1 MPTLPDRETRTT
13 SGDFEIRSSEDN
25 GVTTMVGYAAKFN
38 TRSQDLG
45 GFVETIAPGAFT
57 RAIEEAH
64 DVRAL
69 INHDASL
76 IIGRTVAGT
85 LRLSQ
90 DDTGLR
96 YEVDLPD
103 TTAGRD
109 LAESLRRGDISQ
121 SSFGFRVLDADW
133 SLDTDGRDLRT
144 IRDLALFDVSP
155 VTYPAYLDT
164 NSGLAQRDLER
175 ARARR
180 LADYRDFRSRQR
192 EIQHAIDADRLTIL
206 SLTVKGIS

>member
-1 MPTLPDRETRTT
+1 MSTLPEREIRT
-13 SGDFEIRSSEDN
+13 SLSSFEIRSADD
-25 GVTTMVGYAAKFN
+25 GTGPVMVGYAAKFN

-45 GFVETIAPGAFT
+45 GFVETIAPGTFS

-69 INHDASL
+69 INHDPNL
-76 IIGRTVAGT
+76 VIGRTVAGT
-85 LRLSQ
+85 LRLIQ
-90 DDTGLR
+90 DEIGLR

-103 TTAGRD
+103 TSAGRD
-109 LAESLRRGDISQ
+109 LSESLRRGDISQ

-164 NSGLAQRDLER
+164 DSGLAQRDLEK
-175 ARARR
+175 ARVRR
-180 LADYRDFRSRQR
+180 LANSRGYGSRIR
-192 EIQHAIDADRLTIL
+192 EIQHSMDAARLEIL
-206 SLTVKGIS
+206 SLTVKGNS